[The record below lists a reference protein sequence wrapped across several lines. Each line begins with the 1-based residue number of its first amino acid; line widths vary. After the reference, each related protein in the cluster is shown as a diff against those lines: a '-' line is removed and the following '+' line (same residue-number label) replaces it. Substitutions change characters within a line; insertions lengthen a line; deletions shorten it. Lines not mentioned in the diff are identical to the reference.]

1 MIFYREKRL
10 ADALEKFTEART
22 TASGTDGPLDFYIT
36 RIKQLQHGKAATEW
50 ETTRLL
56 NSL

>member
-1 MIFYREKRL
+1 MIFFREKRL
-10 ADALEKFTEART
+10 ADALEKFTQAR
-22 TASGTDGPLDFYIT
+22 ASAADADGPLDFYIN
-36 RIKQLQHGKAATEW
+36 RIKQLQYSKSTTDW